1 MASAMVPGAGGGAR
15 PVSGTGSTSRVK
27 RCRFRGPYD
36 CGPRTKIWE
45 VLTFGPRFRASAG
58 VFFAQAPKFLGR
70 ASFGGSTR
78 VALTSNSDGEML
90 RLEPFPCGPI
100 ERKTSAKPLALVN
113 SSPGQGS
120 SDRVE
125 DAPAAIAERF
135 LPGHLTAVEWAKM
148 GGTPKEQEEVKLSL
162 MARVG
167 KDSLKE
173 HYH

>member
-1 MASAMVPGAGGGAR
+1 MRAENQNLGG
-15 PVSGTGSTSRVK
+15 P
-27 RCRFRGPYD
+27 D
-36 CGPRTKIWE
+36 
-45 VLTFGPRFRASAG
+45 FRASAG

-113 SSPGQGS
+113 SSRGQGS

-135 LPGHLTAVEWAKM
+135 LPGHLTTVEWAKM

-162 MARVG
+162 MARWG
-167 KDSLKE
+167 RI
-173 HYH
+173 H